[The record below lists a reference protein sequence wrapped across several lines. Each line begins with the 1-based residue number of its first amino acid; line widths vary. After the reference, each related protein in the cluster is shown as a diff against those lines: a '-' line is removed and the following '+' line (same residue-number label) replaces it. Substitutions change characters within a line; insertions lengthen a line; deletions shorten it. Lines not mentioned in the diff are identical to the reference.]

1 MTFLTLT
8 DVIKLYKPEN
18 ERLQVPALRG
28 VDLELERGELASI
41 IGPSGSGKST
51 LIRMIGGIDTPS
63 SGLNEMEDEGQTI
76 IINKLKGRALDRYR
90 REKVGFLYQFPERNL
105 LPSLSAQENVELPMR
120 LLGKLSREERRRRSS
135 ELLNSVGLSN
145 RKNNKPSQLS
155 GGEAQRTSIAVALS
169 NNPLL
174 VLADEPTG
182 ELDSDNTFKIISYF
196 KELNNEYGIS
206 FLVVTHDERF
216 AKLTKN
222 TYKIRDGR
230 IYGMHRASKTVELG
244 KTIFQREHLILVD
257 RHGNIRIPEELI
269 LESGIKKNVIVRY
282 DKERKVLE
290 VVPVNE

>member
-1 MTFLTLT
+1 MPFLTLT

-18 ERLQVPALRG
+18 EHLQVPALRG
-28 VDLELERGELASI
+28 VDLELGDGELASI

-63 SGLNEMEDEGQTI
+63 SGLIEMDTGKEQI
-76 IINKLKGRALDRYR
+76 VINKLKGRSLDRYR

-120 LLGKLSREERRRRSS
+120 LLGKISREERKKRSI
-135 ELLNSVGLSN
+135 ELLDAVGLLN
-145 RKNNKPSQLS
+145 RKNNKPHQLS

-169 NNPLL
+169 NNPPLI
-174 VLADEPTG
+174 LADEPTG

-196 KELNNEYGIS
+196 KDLNKQFGTS
-206 FLVVTHDERF
+206 FIVVTHDERF

-230 IYGMHRASKTVELG
+230 IYGMHRASVSIEDGKTVY
-244 KTIFQREHLILVD
+244 QREHLIFVD
-257 RHGNIRIPEELI
+257 RHGNIRIPEEL
-269 LESGIKKNVIVRY
+269 LNEAGIVKNVIVRF
-282 DKERKVLE
+282 DKERKILE
-290 VVPVNE
+290 IIPAND